1 MSGLL
6 GVLRDTAAHL
16 FEERTQSKETVD
28 KEFRLRYRLPVPETS
43 MGTAYAQVALAPP
56 EDLIGDRENPAE
68 EGRLTISES
77 FLIFDC
83 YEDPRALSFVLPL
96 VAVRK
101 VERLP
106 SRSSLF
112 ALHIVLY
119 QDISLIVQFMN
130 MFSQT
135 EEFCSILKSNLRA
148 NVPLA
153 KPLRQITSTFFSEWL
168 VRRNIPVPNCGL
180 GREFGYPGDPVQ
192 LHDKAKM
199 RLWYEYFKTHG
210 RNIGLVRQHQF
221 YKLIRVGLPNRLRG
235 EIWELCSGSVH
246 LRMKSSSVY
255 RSILEDADGKNSLAV
270 EEIEKDLRRSLPDYA
285 AYQSP
290 EGIGRLRRVL
300 VAYSWMCPEVG
311 YCQAMNIVA
320 AGLLIF
326 QSEEQAFWTIDVLC
340 NRMLPG
346 YYTRT
351 MAGTLLDQKV
361 LECLLERTMPILWN
375 HLVATDVPLSVVSLP
390 WFLSLFVNS
399 MPIVYAFRI
408 MDIFFLEG
416 ARTLFQVALAIMRV
430 NGEELLKAED
440 NTAII
445 NILKHYFETLDHQV
459 STSSGRPIT
468 KFQELMV
475 VAFKEFGS
483 VVNDKVIVDYRN
495 RHEKEV
501 RENIEQFAKRTQLR
515 NLKKPRYL
523 TRDEMGVV
531 YDKFFSVVSESK
543 PELGRE
549 QFVTFMSGL
558 VDWMQPK
565 YAQPAEL
572 EQHFFVRRLF
582 DLWDSQ
588 NQASLNLQDVMTGLD
603 AMVNPDMMELI
614 NWFFGL
620 WNRPKVTSQQ
630 DLLDMANALLL
641 IMRPFCNRPMILDPV
656 SVRILAEERED
667 RELIEQQQSARYLGS
682 ASSFIQRAFEVSNL
696 KSVVPSVS
704 GGGHA
709 SVENPPEL
717 IDIEPSVDAQDV
729 GLTLPH
735 FRMVVL
741 ADETLELL
749 FSGAFRSMIHLTPR
763 GTGVLEVQQGG
774 TRAFRGVVESLVQD
788 GMRLAGG
795 IRRRIDAL
803 DKQSAQE
810 EADDDMQVR
819 AADRALL
826 DV

>member
-16 FEERTQSKETVD
+16 FEERTQTKEKAD
-28 KEFRLRYRLPVPETS
+28 GDFRRRYRLPVPETNMS
-43 MGTAYAQVALAPP
+43 SAYAQVAVVPP
-56 EDLIGDRENPAE
+56 EDLIKNKENPAE
-68 EGRLTISES
+68 EGRLIITES

-83 YEDPRALSFVLPL
+83 YEDTRALSFVLPL
-96 VAVRK
+96 VTVRK

-112 ALHIVLY
+112 ALHVVLY
-119 QDISLIVQFMN
+119 QDIALIIQFMN
-130 MFSQT
+130 LFSQT
-135 EEFCSILKSNLRA
+135 EEFCSVLKSNLRA

-153 KPLRQITSTFFSEWL
+153 KPLRQITNTFFSEWL
-168 VRRNIPVPNCGL
+168 VRRNIPLPLCGL
-180 GREFGYPGDPVQ
+180 GQEFGYPGDPVQ

-199 RLWYEYFKTHG
+199 RLWFEYFRTHG

-221 YKLIRVGLPNRLRG
+221 FKLVRVGLPNRLRG

-255 RSILEDADGKNSLAV
+255 RSILEDAEGKNSLAV

-285 AYQSP
+285 GYQSA
-290 EGIGRLRRVL
+290 EGISRLRRVL

-346 YYTRT
+346 YYSRT

-361 LECLLERTMPILWN
+361 LECILERTMPILWN

-408 MDIFFLEG
+408 MDIFFLDG
-416 ARTLFQVALAIMRV
+416 ARTLFQVALAILRV
-430 NGEELLKAED
+430 NGEALLKAED

-445 NILKHYFETLDHQV
+445 NILKHYFETLDHQIP
-459 STSSGRPIT
+459 TATGRSIT

-475 VAFKEFGS
+475 IAFKEFGP
-483 VVNDKVIVDYRN
+483 VVTDQVIEEYRA
-495 RHEKEV
+495 RHEREV

-515 NLKKPRYL
+515 NLKKPHFL

-531 YDKFFSVVSESK
+531 YDKFFSVVTESK
-543 PELGRE
+543 PDLSHT

-565 YAQPAEL
+565 YAERSEL
-572 EQHFFVRRLF
+572 EKHSFVHRLF
-582 DLWDSQ
+582 TLWDTESQ
-588 NQASLNLQDVMTGLD
+588 NSLSLQNVMSGLD

-620 WNRPKVTSQQ
+620 WNNTKITSQQ
-630 DLLDMANALLL
+630 DILEMADALLL
-641 IMRPFCNRPMILDPV
+641 IMRPFCNRPMIIDPV
-656 SVRILAEERED
+656 SLRLLDEGED
-667 RELIEQQQSARYLGS
+667 PDLIEQQQSARYLGA
-682 ASSFIQRAFEVSNL
+682 ASSFIQRAFEVANMR
-696 KSVVPSVS
+696 SVVPSVS
-704 GGGHA
+704 GEGRA
-709 SVENPPEL
+709 SAENPPEL
-717 IDIEPSVDAQDV
+717 IAIEPMVEKEDA

-749 FSGAFRSMIHLTPR
+749 FSGAFRSMIHLTSR

-803 DKQSAQE
+803 DKQSAQD